1 MVSGRKMRTVID
13 IIHRDWVERPCP
25 VCKSSRPDSRKLEMR
40 SKIPAENHSFNEVMS
55 NFVGLRQDQIFF
67 SYFRCL
73 KCKVLYCPWY
83 FSNDQLEILYNEMPD
98 NLMGEN
104 VDVSSRT
111 QESYALSVARFC
123 KESPTLK
130 NYLELG
136 PDIGLVGKK
145 LGESLTFRTALFVEP
160 NQNVHA
166 TLVENS
172 KKFENINVVSFL
184 SEAPRDYEFDIAI
197 AVHVFDH
204 LLFPADTLQKLS
216 TMGSEDRVLGIVV
229 HNERSFVAKILGK
242 KWPPYCL
249 QHPQL
254 YNSETLSLLL
264 SNSQWSMKHLER
276 TKNHYSLRN
285 FTKNL
290 LAVFGLPQSFAKN
303 IPKWEFSIPIG
314 NILVIAQK
322 T

>member
-1 MVSGRKMRTVID
+1 MRTVID
-13 IIHRDWVERPCP
+13 TIHRDWVERPCP

-111 QESYALSVARFC
+111 QKSYALSVARFC

-136 PDIGLVGKK
+136 PDIGLVGKS
-145 LGESLTFRTALFVEP
+145 LGTISNFGAAVLVEP
-160 NQNVHA
+160 NENVHQV
-166 TLVENS
+166 LMDNS
-172 KKFENINVVSFL
+172 KSFQNITVVSSI
-184 SEAPRDYEFDIAI
+184 SEVDNDYKFDV
-197 AVHVFDH
+197 AVGIHVFDH
-204 LLFPADTLQKLS
+204 LLVPTDTLQRL
-216 TMGSEDRVLGIVV
+216 TAMGRTQPVLGIVV
-229 HNERSFVAKILGK
+229 HNERSLVAKLLGK

-254 YNSETLSLLL
+254 YNTKTLSYLLE
-264 SNSQWSMKHLER
+264 NCQWTMKHSER
-276 TKNHYSLRN
+276 TRNYYSLRN
-285 FTKNL
+285 FTKTL
-290 LAVFGLPQSFAKN
+290 LAVFGLSQSIANK
-303 IPKWEFSIPIG
+303 IPEWQFSIPVG

-322 T
+322 KSI